1 MKFWNRISNNEFSL
15 YGEIVSDA
23 GCKWSDDDICPS
35 DVSMMLAEA
44 NGQDILLHV
53 NSPGGNVFSGMAI
66 YQQLKSYP
74 GKITAKIEGM
84 AASIASVIVLAA
96 DEIIMPKNA
105 YMMVHRALS
114 KTEGNAEQLRKTADT
129 LDRLTGS
136 IMEVYRDNLKSPD
149 EFKDLEE
156 KVNAETWLTANEA
169 AAFFKNIRVT
179 GTEKVYACAGSTDF
193 LGKLPEG
200 LEEAK
205 NNVENVENH
214 VEQPTM
220 VDVDDMAKKISLGIE
235 LLRLELEG

>member
-1 MKFWNRISNNEFSL
+1 MKYWNRISNNEFSL

-23 GCKWSDDDICPS
+23 GCKGSDDDICPS
-35 DVSMMLAEA
+35 DISMMLAQA
-44 NGQDILLHV
+44 NGEDILLHV

-66 YQQLKSYP
+66 YQQLKGYP

-96 DEIIMPKNA
+96 DEIIMPKNS

-129 LDRLTGS
+129 LDRLTGT
-136 IMEVYRDNLKSPD
+136 IMDIYRDNLKLPD
-149 EFKDLEE
+149 EFEDLEE

-169 AAFFKNIRVT
+169 AGFFKNIRVT
-179 GTEKVYACAGSTDF
+179 GAEKVFACAGSTEF

-200 LEEAK
+200 LKE
-205 NNVENVENH
+205 VENHVESVENH
-214 VEQPTM
+214 VEQSAM
-220 VDVDDMAKKISLGIE
+220 VYVDEISKKISLGIE
-235 LLRLELEG
+235 LLKLELEG